1 MSEILETEG
10 GGLVMFAVRKPG
22 QVAAQPDDSGAVV
35 TRGAASGNPKFDPVT
50 GKFAGGKGTGAP
62 GDKGGTGNASG
73 PARDPS
79 KGNIDPTAAQRRR
92 DLTRRAASLMG
103 EMNMTEASKWL
114 EQFGVDTSVA
124 RVDQFLADVRD
135 QRIDYLVD
143 TMVPNLESTVEAQ
156 HEGQVV
162 SLKSPKSWN
171 SSVMNSLTDAEVLQL
186 HQRLVGQGF
195 DPEDVSKNLID
206 GMRNKKRKTQLE
218 QLFGE
223 PSEGPPPPSEGV
235 KP

>member
-1 MSEILETEG
+1 MGEILETEG
-10 GGLVMFAVRKPG
+10 GGLIMFAVRKPG

-50 GKFAGGKGTGAP
+50 GKFAGGKSKDL
-62 GDKGGTGNASG
+62 GDKPGTGNATG

-92 DLTRRAASLMG
+92 DLTRRAASVMG

-114 EQFGVDTSVA
+114 ETFGVDTSIA

-135 QRIDYLVD
+135 QRIDFLVD
-143 TMVPNLESTVEAQ
+143 TMVPNLESTVAAQ

-171 SSVMNSLTDAEVLQL
+171 SSVLNSLTDAEMLQL

-206 GMRNKKRKTQLE
+206 GMRNKKRKTQL
-218 QLFGE
+218 QQIFGE
-223 PSEGPPPPSEGV
+223 STEGPPPPEGEQ